1 MPSQRLWRWREHF
14 LLNARHE
21 LIITHPSELRQENL
35 SPGLACSRMSL
46 LKCLRPHS
54 STHVPLHLRYA
65 ITIILALTR
74 AQHSQLFNKLRSTS
88 IALHYKSL
96 FYIPLLLHLLS
107 LYFLPLYI
115 RLNQFYLS
123 SHSCFFF
130 LPLFLYHCFYFVFVF
145 FNPFFSIFFSFFII
159 IYFSLSPPSP
169 SVSLPLSSSISL
181 TISPYFLY
189 FIFLSFLF
197 LYPHRCPSLYK
208 LCHRNISG
216 VDQTTTFPT
225 FLFLLSFS
233 LLWYSFFLLSS
244 ISFLSSFV
252 FSLLTSILY
261 FPLS

>member
-1 MPSQRLWRWREHF
+1 
-14 LLNARHE
+14 
-21 LIITHPSELRQENL
+21 
-35 SPGLACSRMSL
+35 MSL

-123 SHSCFFF
+123 SHSCFFI
-130 LPLFLYHCFYFVFVF
+130 LPLFLYHCFFLFVF

-159 IYFSLSPPSP
+159 IYLSLSPLSFCLSP
-169 SVSLPLSSSISL
+169 SLFFHFSYHLSLFSIFYLLIVFVPLPTSMPLSVQVM
-181 TISPYFLY
+181 
-189 FIFLSFLF
+189 
-197 LYPHRCPSLYK
+197 PSQY
-208 LCHRNISG
+208 
-216 VDQTTTFPT
+216 
-225 FLFLLSFS
+225 
-233 LLWYSFFLLSS
+233 LWR
-244 ISFLSSFV
+244 
-252 FSLLTSILY
+252 
-261 FPLS
+261 